1 MMTEREKM
9 LSGLLYDPSDREL
22 TDLRQRAFQLVER
35 FNRLQKEDAA
45 AQREILEA
53 LLGKMGKNVTFRA
66 TVRFDYGC
74 NTYVGDNCYFNFNA
88 VFLDCA
94 PIRIGSNVMVGP
106 GGSFFTALHPLLAE
120 ERNARTGPDGR
131 RYNLE
136 YAKPITV
143 EDNVWLGGNVVVNGG
158 VTIGH
163 DAVIGSG
170 SVVTRDI
177 PPGVFAA
184 GVPCRVIRPITEA
197 DRMEPLE

>member
-1 MMTEREKM
+1 MVTEREKM

-66 TVRFDYGC
+66 AVRFDYGC

-106 GGSFFTALHPLLAE
+106 GGSFLRRCIPCWP
-120 ERNARTGPDGR
+120 RNATPGPVPTGGGITWNTQSPLRSRIMCGWAEMWWSTAGSRLVTMRSSARAALSPGTFR
-131 RYNLE
+131 R
-136 YAKPITV
+136 
-143 EDNVWLGGNVVVNGG
+143 GF
-158 VTIGH
+158 
-163 DAVIGSG
+163 S
-170 SVVTRDI
+170 
-177 PPGVFAA
+177 PPGSPA
-184 GVPCRVIRPITEA
+184 G
-197 DRMEPLE
+197 

>member
-1 MMTEREKM
+1 MTEREKM
-9 LSGLLYDPSDREL
+9 LSGQLYDPSDREL
-22 TDLRQRAFQLVER
+22 ACLRQRAFQLVER
-35 FNRLQKEDAA
+35 FHRLQPAAAA
-45 AQREILEA
+45 AQREILQR
-53 LLGKMGKNVTFRA
+53 LLGKMGEHVTFRA

-106 GGSFFTALHPLLAE
+106 GASFFAALHPLLAE
-120 ERNARTGPDGR
+120 ERNVRTDETGR

-143 EDNVWLGGNVVVNGG
+143 EDDVWLGGGVILNGG
-158 VTIGH
+158 VTIGRG
-163 DAVIGSG
+163 AVIGSG

-177 PPGVFAA
+177 PPGVLAA
-184 GVPCRVIRPITEA
+184 GVPCRVIRPITQA
-197 DRMEPLE
+197 DRMER

>member
-1 MMTEREKM
+1 MTEREKM

-53 LLGKMGKNVTFRA
+53 LLGEMGENVTFRA
-66 TVRFDYGC
+66 AVRFDYGC
-74 NTYVGDNCYFNFNA
+74 NTYIGDNCYFNFNA

-163 DAVIGSG
+163 DTVIGSG

-184 GVPCRVIRPITEA
+184 G
-197 DRMEPLE
+197 DRKSVV

>member
-1 MMTEREKM
+1 MTEREKM
-9 LSGLLYDPSDREL
+9 LSGQLYDPSDREL
-22 TDLRQRAFQLVER
+22 ACLRQRAFQVVER

-45 AQREILEA
+45 AQREILQM
-53 LLGKMGKNVTFRA
+53 LLGKMGEHVTFRA

-106 GGSFFTALHPLLAE
+106 GASFFTALHPLLAE
-120 ERNARTGPDGR
+120 ERNVRTDETGR

-143 EDNVWLGGNVVVNGG
+143 EDDVWLGGGVILNGG
-158 VTIGH
+158 VTIGRG
-163 DAVIGSG
+163 AVIGSG

-177 PPGVFAA
+177 PPGVLAA
-184 GVPCRVIRPITEA
+184 GVPCRVIRPITQA
-197 DRMEPLE
+197 DRMER

>member
-53 LLGKMGKNVTFRA
+53 LLGEMGENVTFRA
-66 TVRFDYGC
+66 AVRFDYGC
-74 NTYVGDNCYFNFNA
+74 NTYIGDNCYFNFNA

-131 RYNLE
+131 RYNLV
-136 YAKPITV
+136 YAKPLTV
-143 EDNVWLGGNVVVNGG
+143 EDNVWLGGHPGHSAGRFRRRGPLPGDPPHHRGG
-158 VTIGH
+158 PDG
-163 DAVIGSG
+163 
-170 SVVTRDI
+170 
-177 PPGVFAA
+177 AA
-184 GVPCRVIRPITEA
+184 GIKGKSFGKVVLFQSFFAIGWV
-197 DRMEPLE
+197 

>member
-1 MMTEREKM
+1 MTEREKM
-9 LSGLLYDPSDREL
+9 LSGQLYDPSDREL
-22 TDLRQRAFQLVER
+22 ACLRQRAFQLAER

-45 AQREILEA
+45 AQREILQM
-53 LLGKMGKNVTFRA
+53 LLGKMGEHVTFRA

-106 GGSFFTALHPLLAE
+106 GASFFTALHPLLAE
-120 ERNARTGPDGR
+120 ERNVRTDESGR

-143 EDNVWLGGNVVVNGG
+143 EDDVWIGGGVTINGG
-158 VTIGH
+158 VTIGRG
-163 DAVIGSG
+163 AVIGSG

-177 PPGVFAA
+177 PLGVLAA
-184 GVPCRVIRPITEA
+184 GAPCRVIRPITQA
-197 DRMEPLE
+197 DRIQR